1 MEKKW
6 RKDGIFSLETDL
18 APPFTLIISAIGYTE
33 QRLSITE
40 VETRLSPVLIEKPYM
55 ANDVVVSAS
64 RIKESYLSAPV
75 SIEKI
80 DILDV
85 RRTPSASFYESL
97 DNLREVELKTNSIL
111 NQSVTGRG
119 IGGSTNPQFIQLVDG
134 ANNAPLAN
142 GSFAIGNL
150 IGIPELDL
158 ASIEVMPGAA
168 SALYG
173 PNAYSGIMFMNSKTP
188 FFYQGLSAQVK
199 TGTTNEDVAGSNPH
213 YSVSTRYA
221 KAYEKFAYKFTIEH
235 IKT

>member
-1 MEKKW
+1 MIGVNVFVEDKYIGTASDL
-6 RKDGIFSLETDL
+6 DGNYSLETDL

-40 VETRLSPVLIEKPYM
+40 VETSLSPVLIEKPYM

-97 DNLREVELKTNSIL
+97 DNLRDVELKTNSIL

-119 IGGSTNPQFIQLVDG
+119 IGGTTSPQFIQLVDG

-150 IGIPELDL
+150 IGIPEL
-158 ASIEVMPGAA
+158 
-168 SALYG
+168 
-173 PNAYSGIMFMNSKTP
+173 
-188 FFYQGLSAQVK
+188 
-199 TGTTNEDVAGSNPH
+199 
-213 YSVSTRYA
+213 
-221 KAYEKFAYKFTIEH
+221 
-235 IKT
+235 